1 MLYSHPQST
10 AGPIVN
16 NTAPLTLRPT
26 HCLPSQCR
34 THRSASTPVLNR
46 DKDDEV
52 ELGAATL
59 GCALCGGETK
69 RELRERGVGKA
80 GSRPLGRG
88 RRHHSA
94 GSDGGLG
101 WDCRGFGE
109 EMPTS
114 LRRLGLG
121 VEQTVDRFSY
131 NPQICSFIDKI
142 VQHNSLSTMHPSSG
156 LCTGDIAASLAQSF
170 SPRVQHS
177 RRKSIIHSMLLTS
190 VHPSIHTSRSV
201 SLISSIS
208 SRWPSPSLL
217 SSQLWRSHSRGCV
230 RRAGI
235 SPCSRNA
242 SLLHTSRTPEDLPSS
257 RDSSSQDLS
266 SSNETLEAQVSDAL
280 Q

>member
-1 MLYSHPQST
+1 MLYSHPQFT

-101 WDCRGFGE
+101 WDCRGSGE

-114 LRRLGLG
+114 LRRLGLQ
-121 VEQTVDRFSY
+121 V
-131 NPQICSFIDKI
+131 
-142 VQHNSLSTMHPSSG
+142 LSKQSTDFH
-156 LCTGDIAASLAQSF
+156 TTRRYAASLTRS
-170 SPRVQHS
+170 
-177 RRKSIIHSMLLTS
+177 
-190 VHPSIHTSRSV
+190 PSITLPPPCIQALASAPVTSLLRLLNL
-201 SLISSIS
+201 SLQESNILVA
-208 SRWPSPSLL
+208 SPSFI
-217 SSQLWRSHSRGCV
+217 R
-230 RRAGI
+230 
-235 SPCSRNA
+235 CS
-242 SLLHTSRTPEDLPSS
+242 
-257 RDSSSQDLS
+257 
-266 SSNETLEAQVSDAL
+266 
-280 Q
+280 